1 MVPISSVRISRVL
14 TYSGSRSLSQSFVYG
29 DFTLF
34 VLPFQVIRLLFLML
48 SRGPYP
54 EYITTFGLGYS
65 DFARHYFRNH
75 FCFLFLRVL
84 RCFSSPGS
92 PPLPMDSV
100 TDYTIL
106 LVQSSLIRIS
116 ADHRIFAP
124 PRSFS
129 QLVTSF
135 FGAMYQGILRKLFVA
150 WSVFSSFLQK
160 FYFFYSA
167 NLFLAALQTVK
178 IVLRYFCINLLALL
192 FFLNMKN
199 FAFRTRLSPFFQKLI
214 NFSLAMQLWI
224 FGLRPTTVGFWFVR
238 RMGS

>member
-1 MVPISSVRISRVL
+1 MFQFRGFPPHGYVFTMQWYGIAVP
-14 TYSGSRSLSQSFVYG
+14 GF
-29 DFTLF
+29 
-34 VLPFQVIRLLFLML
+34 P
-48 SRGPYP
+48 
-54 EYITTFGLGYS
+54 
-65 DFARHYFRNH
+65 
-75 FCFLFLRVL
+75 
-84 RCFSSPGS
+84 
-92 PPLPMDSV
+92 
-100 TDYTIL
+100 
-106 LVQSSLIRIS
+106 IRIS
-116 ADHRIFAP
+116 AGLWIFAP
-124 PRSFS
+124 NRSFS

-160 FYFFYSA
+160 FYYFYSA

-224 FGLRPTTVGFWFVR
+224 FGLHPTTVGFWFVR

>member
-1 MVPISSVRISRVL
+1 MSRGTLDTANCDSDFGYEV
-14 TYSGSRSLSQSFVYG
+14 
-29 DFTLF
+29 FTLYDRTSQT
-34 VLPFQVIRLLFLML
+34 VLL
-48 SRGPYP
+48 SCRS
-54 EYITTFGLGYS
+54 YIAVRTPSCTHNGLGS
-65 DFARHYFRNH
+65 FPFARRYLGNRCF
-75 FCFLFLRVL
+75 FLFLRVL

-150 WSVFSSFLQK
+150 
-160 FYFFYSA
+160 
-167 NLFLAALQTVK
+167 
-178 IVLRYFCINLLALL
+178 
-192 FFLNMKN
+192 
-199 FAFRTRLSPFFQKLI
+199 
-214 NFSLAMQLWI
+214 
-224 FGLRPTTVGFWFVR
+224 
-238 RMGS
+238 